1 MPETAGQAHLPQ
13 LLLII
18 SRRKPPTVTHQMI
31 KHTIIPS
38 ESRGPGPSDIIQK
51 HPLSLAEEVMCAGS
65 MGSLGSESQDLGRG
79 VPCVSSDLCAE
90 TKSWLSASP
99 RQHKR
104 AFVESLACRRYW
116 WLRRRNVGLG
126 LFLTQSSG
134 TALGARPPGV

>member
-1 MPETAGQAHLPQ
+1 MLGAWEAWVQSHRTW
-13 LLLII
+13 
-18 SRRKPPTVTHQMI
+18 
-31 KHTIIPS
+31 
-38 ESRGPGPSDIIQK
+38 D
-51 HPLSLAEEVMCAGS
+51 AGS
-65 MGSLGSESQDLGRG
+65 YVCSLTVQPSAS
-79 VPCVSSDLCAE
+79 AE

-134 TALGARPPGV
+134 TALGTRPPGV